1 MKKLSET
8 AKKTRKC
15 FLDAFWS
22 LISEKP
28 ISKIAVNELTRRTT
42 YNRGTFYEYF
52 LDIDDLVAN
61 AEAELLDELKQT
73 ILQVMSETNSL
84 NSMFQAVF
92 AAMNEKIYLLLGP
105 NGDSACFPKVKAEL
119 LPLVKDYLPLSPES
133 PYFDYLINYINSAMF
148 GLLQLWNEK
157 GKDLSTEEISALMQN
172 LVIRGLMAYI
182 TPDSLELESLSAL
195 VNE

>member
-61 AEAELLDELKQT
+61 AESELLDELKQT
-73 ILQVMSETNSL
+73 IQQVMSETDSL
-84 NSMFQAVF
+84 SSLFQAVF

-105 NGDSACFPKVKAEL
+105 NGDSAFFPKVKAEL

-157 GKDLSTEEISALMQN
+157 GKDLSTEEISSLMQN
-172 LVIRGLMAYI
+172 LVLRGLMAYI
-182 TPDSLELESLSAL
+182 TPDSLELENPTTLI
-195 VNE
+195 NE

>member
-61 AEAELLDELKQT
+61 AESELLDELKQT
-73 ILQVMSETNSL
+73 IQQVMSETDSL
-84 NSMFQAVF
+84 SSLFQAVF
-92 AAMNEKIYLLLGP
+92 A
-105 NGDSACFPKVKAEL
+105 
-119 LPLVKDYLPLSPES
+119 
-133 PYFDYLINYINSAMF
+133 AMF
-148 GLLQLWNEK
+148 GLLQLWNEI
-157 GKDLSTEEISALMQN
+157 GKDLSTEEISSLMQN
-172 LVIRGLMAYI
+172 LVLRGLMAYI
-182 TPDSLELESLSAL
+182 TPDSFDSKNLSTSIS
-195 VNE
+195 E